1 MVVACADTVMQMRRL
16 DRVREWVLN
25 GDSGEYERSC
35 MIEKSLAYDFDK
47 ECEFKYKGL
56 SEDAF
61 IKHFASFISGIWQ
74 IHPFR
79 EGNTRVAALFA
90 IKYLQSMRYD
100 VTNDLFAEK
109 SWFFRNA
116 LVRANY
122 VNIKLNVDKTQIPLE
137 EFLRCLYLGMI

>member
-1 MVVACADTVMQMRRL
+1 M
-16 DRVREWVLN
+16 
-25 GDSGEYERSC
+25 
-35 MIEKSLAYDFDK
+35 
-47 ECEFKYKGL
+47 
-56 SEDAF
+56 
-61 IKHFASFISGIWQ
+61 
-74 IHPFR
+74 
-79 EGNTRVAALFA
+79 AALFA